1 MPPVRAS
8 SEVYFRET
16 QRFTQWWLWVIVTG
30 IALLQWDAFIRQILL
45 GQPFGDNPAPDALII
60 VFFLLFGLGMPW
72 LFVVANLKTEVRAD
86 AVYVRLY
93 PFHLRDVRL
102 APETIGGAAAGSYSP
117 LTDYG
122 GWGIRMGR
130 GGKAYNA
137 SGNQG
142 VRLELTG
149 GQHLLIGSQRA
160 PELAAA
166 IERMLAGRRED

>member
-1 MPPVRAS
+1 MPAADV

-16 QRFTQWWLWVIVTG
+16 QRFTQWWLWVIVIG
-30 IALLQWDAFIRQILL
+30 VAFLQWDAFIRQILL
-45 GQPFGDNPAPDALII
+45 GQPFGDRPAPDALII
-60 VFFLLFGLGMPW
+60 VFLLLFGLGLPW
-72 LFVVANLKTEVRAD
+72 LFIVANLRTEVRAD

-93 PFHLRDVRL
+93 PFHLRDVRI
-102 APETIGGAAAGSYSP
+102 APETIISAAAGSYNP

-142 VRLELTG
+142 VRLELNS

-166 IERMLAGRRED
+166 LERMLAGHRED